1 MHRRHARIIHT
12 LRLPFAVASNRLTS
26 AAFGRLM
33 GRIMSLKNFA
43 SFLLPCPTFQLPAR
57 LCLLALLCQ
66 PALCDDTPD
75 GDLGQLEAL
84 VGQWTK
90 LQLSI
95 SEEERSWTS
104 QEAQWRS
111 EIDLLK
117 REKEKLE
124 QAAGEDAS
132 ILGDQSAQGIQ
143 QIVERDRVRG
153 SIDALGS
160 GLERA
165 EADLKQWP
173 NRLPPLLR
181 AQLSDTISD
190 IPTTDSQ
197 RDARS
202 KVQRLQTVLSAYAEI
217 EHVQN
222 AIHVGV
228 EMVDLQNGS
237 RREMDV
243 FYIGLAR
250 GFAVSAD
257 QSFAAVADV
266 SDSDWRWEAAP
277 QLAPRIRRAID
288 VILGHQ
294 SAELVPLPF
303 QLKGTEE

>member
-1 MHRRHARIIHT
+1 
-12 LRLPFAVASNRLTS
+12 
-26 AAFGRLM
+26 
-33 GRIMSLKNFA
+33 
-43 SFLLPCPTFQLPAR
+43 
-57 LCLLALLCQ
+57 LCQ

-124 QAAGEDAS
+124 QAAVEDAS

-250 GFAVSAD
+250 GFAVSVD

-266 SDSDWRWEAAP
+266 SDSGWRWEAAP